1 MALLKPRLA
10 ARGLATRMPDT
21 PDQPPQR
28 PIVTQ
33 LLDAIRRTPWWRG
46 DDVVGSR
53 ALFEEL
59 MERGN
64 ARCPHLGRT
73 HEATT
78 LNDGSVRITPKDGV
92 AAATVFFVHGGG
104 FFAGSPGAYKG
115 AVAALLSRVPGGCSA
130 VLPKYR
136 LAPEATI
143 EDAID
148 DVVKAYEELA
158 AEGGPIVLAG
168 DSAGAYLALRAAE
181 RLATPAASVPPT
193 GVTPTD
199 VPPTGVTPTGVP
211 PAGVLLWCPYLLHH
225 PRLDLERTITSE
237 GDFLD
242 AAALQPARHVL
253 DEANDAAHAFALMA
267 TGCPDVLILSG
278 ERETLHV
285 DALTLAITAKASGV
299 EVTHETYPQMFHD
312 FMLFPKFL
320 KEGADALD
328 ASAAYIATQ
337 CSGGDDEEKDQSD
350 VRRLKK
356 ELADALKRQESDPVD
371 AAVEAAAEGDA
382 ADEIAR
388 WTRPLSRYVG
398 VSWNEQRGK
407 WQARYSDAT
416 GKQRSCGQFE
426 CDEAAARAR
435 DRAILTA
442 GLENERRMNACDAT
456 GALMDKPPGYYNP
469 RPEHDD
475 AAVRPPDPARAPQ
488 AKTSHFVGVHWD
500 RSLNRWRGTIGDA
513 RDKRRTLGRFDT
525 EEAAAYAVNAA
536 IKLLPPDV
544 QLKRSLNPVV
554 DGQLVPKPEFKPTQ
568 AVPMFYGVRWE
579 RQAKKWRAYYTGV
592 DGRSTYIGLY
602 ATQEEGARAY
612 NAAIA
617 DAGLASKRRL
627 NSVDAATGAL
637 VEKSSAAVA

>member
-1 MALLKPRLA
+1 MMLHRYYWRPAMALLKPRLA
-10 ARGLATRMPDT
+10 ARGLDTRMPDT
-21 PDQPPQR
+21 SEQPPQR

-46 DDVVGSR
+46 DDVAGSR

-78 LNDGSVRITPKDGV
+78 LDDGSVRIAPKDGV

-115 AVAALLSRVPGGCSA
+115 TVAALLSRVPGGCSA

-181 RLATPAASVPPT
+181 RLATPAA
-193 GVTPTD
+193 
-199 VPPTGVTPTGVP
+199 
-211 PAGVLLWCPYLLHH
+211 GVLLWCPYLLHH

-253 DEANDAAHAFALMA
+253 DEANDAAHAFALTA

-299 EVTHETYPQMFHD
+299 DVVHETYPQMFHD
-312 FMLFPKFL
+312 FMLFPKFF

-328 ASAAYIATQ
+328 ASAAYIATR
-337 CSGGDDEEKDQSD
+337 CSGGDEEEEDQSD

-356 ELADALKRQESDPVD
+356 EPGD
-371 AAVEAAAEGDA
+371 AAAAAAAAAPTEGDA

-407 WQARYSDAT
+407 WISRYSDAT

-435 DRAILTA
+435 DRAILAA
-442 GLENERRMNACDAT
+442 GLENERRMNACHAT
-456 GALMDKPPGYYNP
+456 GALVDKPPGYYNP

-475 AAVRPPDPARAPQ
+475 AAVRAPDPTRAPQ
-488 AKTSHFVGVHWD
+488 AKTSHFIGVHWD
-500 RSLNRWRGTIGDA
+500 RSLGRWRGTIGDA

-525 EEAAAYAVNAA
+525 EEAAAHAVNAA

-554 DGQLVPKPEFKPTQ
+554 DGQLVPKPEFQPTS
-568 AVPMFYGVRWE
+568 APPMFYGVRWE

-602 ATQEEGARAY
+602 TTQEEGARAY

-617 DAGLASKRRL
+617 GAGLASKRRL
-627 NSVDAATGAL
+627 NSVDAATGAM
-637 VEKSSAAVA
+637 VEKPSAAAA